1 MSGVRRAE
9 RLTFPQLEEKIGAAV
24 APLFGR
30 RRLFD
35 ALNALALL
43 DEAHS
48 DTSLT
53 ELALAWKRDAAKT
66 AGRPALSLREFFDRF
81 LARYR
86 DRRLLQSAGAR
97 R

>member
-9 RLTFPQLEEKIGAAV
+9 RLTFPQLEEKIGAAI

-48 DTSLT
+48 DTSLA
-53 ELALAWKRDAAKT
+53 ELALAWRRDAAKT
-66 AGRPALSLREFFDRF
+66 AGRPALSPPCTR
-81 LARYR
+81 
-86 DRRLLQSAGAR
+86 
-97 R
+97 